1 MATIQNWVSQHPH
14 IADFVSPLIN
24 LDEIS
29 TLDLAKKLYA
39 LHEFMFAYDVV
50 NTGLKNIRQQFFKQN
65 GLQVTE
71 NDVLS
76 GAIEVDEKTRS
87 LCLQLKQLEG
97 RLYVQMK
104 SHDKALALFK
114 ELASLGF
121 NDEETLAN
129 LASCYKTQALATDN
143 KDLSQTYLQESYLL
157 YQQAFEYSPQSY
169 WAGINAAT
177 LALLLGK
184 VQEANLYCQQVYNY
198 CTDLAT
204 TDNQDYWLI
213 ATLAEAKLI
222 AYLLT
227 SDKSLHDELLAAY
240 QDAVAI
246 SNNYT
251 QIASTRKNANLLLS
265 WHYPLQN
272 LLAVDEPQR
281 KQLLDKLSA
290 ILFTPPVLVFTGH
303 MIDTAERSSPRFPA
317 QNEDLVKQTLQN
329 FLVESKALWGYAS
342 AACGADIL
350 FLETMQE
357 FGLETNIVLPY
368 QEEIFIKKSVIRS
381 NPILP
386 EQSSWEQRFQQIKHY
401 TENQAGVHLW
411 NSSIQFFEGSNL
423 YYRYANLVI
432 YGLALIKAKQLDARL
447 LHLAVWNGQENT
459 DIGGTFD
466 AISCWWEKEK
476 QPVYYINPLQP
487 DTVQIF
493 APLEPVNK
501 PQWNKPL
508 AEAKDGE
515 VVLKSIVFTDVA
527 GYSQFTEAQIL
538 IFQTEV
544 VETIAKL
551 IDDDRPDPEIRNTWG
566 DAIYLIFSDHEYAGN
581 FALTL
586 SELIEE
592 RNRSGYWASI
602 GLPNPMQ
609 IRIALHFGPVLSA
622 YDAILQRKTYIGNH
636 VSNAARIEPITPP
649 GEVYAS
655 VGAATFAEVL
665 GIKSFVCDY
674 VGRVPLAKNYG
685 VFSLF
690 RVRKKANQPDELKIK
705 GRD

>member
-24 LDEIS
+24 LDNIS

-50 NTGLKNIRQQFFKQN
+50 NTGLKNIRQQFSKQD
-65 GLQVTE
+65 GSQGTD

-76 GAIEVDEKTRS
+76 GVVKVDEQTRL

-104 SHDKALALFK
+104 SHDKALAVFK

-121 NDEETLAN
+121 NDEETLGN
-129 LASCYKTQALATDN
+129 LASCYKTQALTTDD
-143 KDLSQTYLQESYLL
+143 KELSQAYLHEAYLL
-157 YQQAFEYSPQSY
+157 YQQAFKCSPQSY
-169 WAGINAAT
+169 WVGINAAT
-177 LALLLGK
+177 LALLLGQ

-198 CTDLAT
+198 CKDLAAA
-204 TDNQDYWLI
+204 DKQDYWLS

-222 AYLLT
+222 DYLLT
-227 SDKSLHDELLAAY
+227 ANEDLQDELLAAY
-240 QDAVAI
+240 QQAVAI
-246 SNNYT
+246 ANNFT
-251 QIASTRKNANLLLS
+251 QIASTRKNASLLLS
-265 WHYPLQN
+265 WHYPAQN
-272 LLAVDEPQR
+272 LLVVDETQR
-281 KQLLDKLSA
+281 TLLLDKLLA

-303 MIDTAERSSPRFPA
+303 MIDAAERTTPRFPA

-329 FLVESKALWGYAS
+329 FMLESKVLWGYAS

-350 FLETMQE
+350 FLEAMQQ
-357 FGLETNIVLPY
+357 FGLETNIILPY
-368 QEEIFIKKSVIRS
+368 QERVFIKQSVARN
-381 NPILP
+381 NPVLS
-386 EQSSWEQRFQQIKHY
+386 EKLSWEQRFQQVKHY
-401 TENQAGVHLW
+401 TESQAGVHLW

-432 YGLALIKAKQLDARL
+432 YGLALLKAKQLDAKL
-447 LHLAVWNGQENT
+447 LHLAVWNGEKNN
-459 DIGGTFD
+459 DVGGTFD

-487 DTVQIF
+487 DKVQKF
-493 APLEPVNK
+493 EPLEPVNK

-508 AEAKDGE
+508 AETNNGE

-527 GYSQFTEAQIL
+527 GYSQFTEKQIL

-551 IDDDRPDPEIRNTWG
+551 IDDDSSDPEIKNTWG
-566 DAIYLIFSDHEYAGN
+566 DALYLIFSDHEYAGN
-581 FALTL
+581 FALAL

-592 RNRSGYWASI
+592 RNRSGYWAGL
-602 GLPNPMQ
+602 GLPSPLQ
-609 IRIALHFGPVLSA
+609 IRIALHFGPVFSA
-622 YDAILQRKTYIGNH
+622 YDAILQKKTYIGNH

-690 RVRKKANQPDELKIK
+690 RVRRSSQIF
-705 GRD
+705 